1 MVQLINIH
9 CTFMGNE
16 FQMCHQDDITASD
29 TQYVVLLCMQPL
41 LNWSGVRPLILY
53 YNQVFSDK
61 KNVISNK
68 FGNIKTTTVRSIN
81 LCFW

>member
-16 FQMCHQDDITASD
+16 FQMCHQDDITAPD
-29 TQYVVLLCMQPL
+29 TQYVALLCIVHVFFVKL
-41 LNWSGVRPLILY
+41 EWSWAINTLY
-53 YNQVFSDK
+53 YNPAFSDT

-68 FGNIKTTTVRSIN
+68 F
-81 LCFW
+81 